1 LNFENSRVKKK
12 IKSIRKTAI
21 ILGATGLTGNILLN
35 KLLIDE
41 RYDKIKIF
49 TRKPLRLENKNV
61 TEILCN
67 LFELDNYKENF
78 FGDDVFCC
86 IGTTTKKTP
95 DKEMYKKI
103 DYGIPVA
110 VGKLCIDNGIKT
122 FAIMSSM
129 GANAN
134 SSIFYNRTKGEM
146 EQAVLEQKIENT
158 YILRPSMIGGNRNE
172 FRIAEKIGSILMK
185 VLNPLFVGSLRKYK
199 LIHAEIIANAMI
211 ELANNGADEQIIE
224 SDQIHR
230 IGNI

>member
-1 LNFENSRVKKK
+1 MKPKK
-12 IKSIRKTAI
+12 KTAI
-21 ILGATGLTGNILLN
+21 IIGATGLTGDILLK
-35 KLLIDE
+35 KLLIDQ

-49 TRKPLRLENKNV
+49 TRKPLRLENKKV

-67 LFELDNYKENF
+67 LLELDNYKENF
-78 FGDDVFCC
+78 FGNEVFCC

-95 DKEMYKKI
+95 DKELYKKI
-103 DYGIPVA
+103 DYGIPVSA
-110 VGKLCIDNGIKT
+110 AKLCIDNGIKT
-122 FAIMSSM
+122 FAVMSSM
-129 GANAN
+129 GANAK

-146 EQAVLEQKIENT
+146 EQAVLELNIENT

-185 VLNPLFVGSLRKYK
+185 VLNPIFIGTLRKYR
-199 LIHAEIIANAMI
+199 IIDADIIANAMI
-211 ELANNGADEQIIE
+211 ELANNEVDEQIIE